1 MNIPTKYSLKKKFVI
16 GYYLLLV
23 FGILL
28 TIGRWLS
35 VPFPDFVV
43 INREIHSHISNFS
56 LSLLFYLTIGY
67 TWLLSGV
74 KFSYVILLG
83 WILLVGNLVCETLLG
98 FMNTADI
105 IDAVYGAVGTL
116 ISFFFLL
123 VAYKYGLIPI
133 KSKETGEV

>member
-1 MNIPTKYSLKKKFVI
+1 MNIPTNYSLKKKFVI